1 MKTSDIP
8 LRRTCRQAAA
18 LLIAREDRA
27 LGLSD
32 KLALRLHLLACKTC
46 PQFENQILT
55 MRLAMS
61 RWRHYGEDGG
71 TPPSAQ
77 GETP

>member
-1 MKTSDIP
+1 MATFEEQ
-8 LRRTCRQAAA
+8 LVEHRMYLMRF
-18 LLIAREDRA
+18 AREDRA

-32 KLALRLHLLACKTC
+32 QLALRLHLLACKTC

-61 RWRHYGEDGG
+61 RWRHYGGETDMP
-71 TPPSAQ
+71 PPSQ
-77 GETP
+77 GDTL